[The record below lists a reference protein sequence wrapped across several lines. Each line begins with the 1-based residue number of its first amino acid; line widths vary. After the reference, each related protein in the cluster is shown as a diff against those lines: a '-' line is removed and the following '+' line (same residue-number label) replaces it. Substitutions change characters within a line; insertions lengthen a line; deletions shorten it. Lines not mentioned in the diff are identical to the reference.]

1 MSGQVVRAGAISEI
15 YSPDGIVNADQLVL
29 RRAIDLPAL
38 YGYLIISLF
47 LIVAIFWATVA
58 PLARGA
64 VAPGVI
70 SPDGSRRTVQH
81 LEGGI
86 IKEFKVREGDYVK
99 AGDPLLV
106 LQDTQASA
114 IYDALTERAQ
124 TLEATLARLAA
135 EQSGAGSIVFPED
148 LLKNASP
155 KILGI
160 MRSQEELFAKR
171 RSAIAAQKQVL
182 DDRAQQSL
190 EQIKALHA
198 QVKSAE
204 LQIQL
209 IAEEVKDKSSLLNKG
224 LVRKPELLLLE
235 RTRAALNGD
244 RGEYLGSIAETR
256 QKLDELEAQRVSID
270 ADFAA
275 EVAKDVEDARSEY
288 SDVSERLYASADVL
302 QRTVVTAPVSG
313 HIANMKFKSVG
324 GVVGSGEP
332 ILDIV
337 PTEEQLL
344 IDAKVAPNDIDV
356 VAIGMKAD
364 VHLTAYSSRGLPRVT
379 GVVRDVSADSVTD
392 SATNLT
398 YYIARVEIPKAELAA
413 LDQSIKLV
421 AGMPAEVLI
430 VAEEKTVLEYVMEPF
445 LAAFRRGLHEA

>member
-313 HIANMKFKSVG
+313 HIANLKFKSVG